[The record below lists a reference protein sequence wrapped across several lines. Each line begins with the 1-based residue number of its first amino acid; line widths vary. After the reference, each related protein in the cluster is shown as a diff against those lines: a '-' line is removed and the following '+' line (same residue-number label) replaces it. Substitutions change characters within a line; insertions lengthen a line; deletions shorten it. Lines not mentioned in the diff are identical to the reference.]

1 MPTLW
6 NPNPLF
12 SMLNPHFQPVM
23 WYRQKAIYKFIST
36 PYCHRRCIPGNV
48 ETYSSS
54 WRNKG
59 GQRVLGKHCTRLL
72 HFITMFHKKSQAYYF
87 VLQEFMVWGRFLIH
101 LNVSGINSCYVL
113 QMCFILHLLNICTSF
128 CNKENHTY
136 RKDLSMDKF
145 SSSSTL
151 LAKYT

>member
-6 NPNPLF
+6 NPSPLS

-48 ETYSSS
+48 ETYSSY

-87 VLQEFMVWGRFLIH
+87 VLQEFMVWGSFLIH
-101 LNVSGINSCYVL
+101 LNVSGLNSCYVYK
-113 QMCFILHLLNICTSF
+113 CVSFSIFWISVLLSATRRIT
-128 CNKENHTY
+128 HT
-136 RKDLSMDKF
+136 
-145 SSSSTL
+145 
-151 LAKYT
+151 AKIYPWTNFPAPQLC